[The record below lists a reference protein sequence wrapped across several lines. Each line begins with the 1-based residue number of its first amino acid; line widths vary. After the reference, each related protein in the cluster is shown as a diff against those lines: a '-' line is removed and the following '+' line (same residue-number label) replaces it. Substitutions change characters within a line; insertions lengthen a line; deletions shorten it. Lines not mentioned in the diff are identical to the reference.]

1 MRSRTL
7 IALWTGCALALTS
20 VAAPAWGTTGRCAE
34 LSYAAYVGV
43 FPAGWDPGFITCSIG
58 YDYIY
63 IENNTDVAWRVYA
76 PPETRYETTIPDWAD
91 ESDVQKL
98 FRLGVAEIESDTVL
112 VAPHSALVVRPVLYG
127 WAFAPDA
134 VLTVAYWRADVIA
147 KSVEDAAGSV
157 VAGFLRTTV
166 LKLCTTAV
174 YEASVLAEDAS
185 ELLDT
190 DDVLDLAK
198 QGVSTAKGAQGAA
211 NSWKACTDA
220 WKKWRAEVKA
230 TSTATGLA
238 LPATT
243 LEKSLARKKLNRIG
257 NVTLGAS
264 DDAWRLARQL
274 LSAVR

>member
-1 MRSRTL
+1 MLSRTL
-7 IALWTGCALALTS
+7 IVMCAGFALALTS
-20 VAAPAWGTTGRCAE
+20 VSAPAWATTGRCAE
-34 LSYAAYVGV
+34 LSYADYVGS
-43 FPAGWDPGFITCSIG
+43 FPVGWDPGFITCSIG
-58 YDYIY
+58 SDYVY

-91 ESDVQKL
+91 ESDVQAL
-98 FRLGVAEIESDTVL
+98 FRIGVAEIESDTVL
-112 VAPHSALVVRPVLYG
+112 VAPHSALVVRPVLDG
-127 WAFAPDA
+127 WAFAPDTL
-134 VLTVAYWRADVIA
+134 LTVAYWRADVIA
-147 KSVEDAAGSV
+147 KSVQDAAGSV
-157 VAGFLRTTV
+157 LAGFLRTTV

-174 YEASVLAEDAS
+174 YEASMLAENAS

-190 DDVLDLAK
+190 DDVLELAK
-198 QGVSTAKGAQGAA
+198 QGIDTVKEAQGTS
-211 NSWKACTDA
+211 NSWKTCKDA

-243 LEKSLARKKLNRIG
+243 LEKSLARKKLNQVG